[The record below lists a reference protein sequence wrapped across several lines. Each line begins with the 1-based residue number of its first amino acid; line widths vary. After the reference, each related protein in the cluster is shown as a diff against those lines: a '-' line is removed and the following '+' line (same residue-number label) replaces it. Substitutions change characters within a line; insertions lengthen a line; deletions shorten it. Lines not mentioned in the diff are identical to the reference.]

1 MERMK
6 IREAV
11 LGDYAEL
18 MDFYTYMCTVLD
30 GKDFLPHGNKGG
42 FPSAEMVSDA
52 IKDQNLFVEIEDDKI
67 VGAIIMNHECDE
79 AYHTVSWGIDAPD
92 DQVVILHA
100 LRILPKYSGQG
111 YAKKLIQYSIEKA
124 KKRNLK
130 AIHLDVIEGND
141 IPLRMYGS
149 FGFQYVD
156 TVEMCYKDIG
166 EARKFHLME
175 LLLC

>member
-124 KKRNLK
+124 KERNRK

-149 FGFQYVD
+149 FGFRYVD
-156 TVEMCYKDIG
+156 TVEMCYEDIG
-166 EARKFHLME
+166 EARKFRLME
-175 LLLC
+175 LLLR

>member
-92 DQVVILHA
+92 D
-100 LRILPKYSGQG
+100 
-111 YAKKLIQYSIEKA
+111 
-124 KKRNLK
+124 
-130 AIHLDVIEGND
+130 
-141 IPLRMYGS
+141 
-149 FGFQYVD
+149 
-156 TVEMCYKDIG
+156 
-166 EARKFHLME
+166 
-175 LLLC
+175 

>member
-67 VGAIIMNHECDE
+67 VGAIIMNHECDG

-124 KKRNLK
+124 KERNLK

-141 IPLRMYGS
+141 IPLRM
-149 FGFQYVD
+149 
-156 TVEMCYKDIG
+156 
-166 EARKFHLME
+166 
-175 LLLC
+175 

>member
-124 KKRNLK
+124 KERNLK
-130 AIHLDVIEGND
+130 AIRLDVIEGND
-141 IPLRMYGS
+141 IPLHMYGL

-156 TVEMCYKDIG
+156 TVEMCYEDIG
-166 EARKFHLME
+166 EARKFRLME
-175 LLLC
+175 LLLR

>member
-1 MERMK
+1 
-6 IREAV
+6 
-11 LGDYAEL
+11 
-18 MDFYTYMCTVLD
+18 
-30 GKDFLPHGNKGG
+30 
-42 FPSAEMVSDA
+42 
-52 IKDQNLFVEIEDDKI
+52 
-67 VGAIIMNHECDE
+67 MNHECDE

-124 KKRNLK
+124 KERNLK

-156 TVEMCYKDIG
+156 TVEMCYEDIG
-166 EARKFHLME
+166 EARKFRLME